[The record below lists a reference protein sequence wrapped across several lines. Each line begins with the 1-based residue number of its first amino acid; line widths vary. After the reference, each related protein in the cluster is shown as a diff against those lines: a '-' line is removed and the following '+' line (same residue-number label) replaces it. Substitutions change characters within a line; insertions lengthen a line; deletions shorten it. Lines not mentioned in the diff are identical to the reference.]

1 MRANVVK
8 ESEMLFPYK
17 ANRRYSQFST
27 ASLIYGTVRLF
38 ISNKVEIM
46 IIKLIIKEAM
56 SQQESS

>member
-1 MRANVVK
+1 MVK

-17 ANRRYSQFST
+17 TKRRYSQFST

-38 ISNKVEIM
+38 ISNKVEIV
-46 IIKLIIKEAM
+46 IIKLIIKGAI

>member
-1 MRANVVK
+1 MKANVVK

-17 ANRRYSQFST
+17 AKRRYSQFST

>member
-1 MRANVVK
+1 MVT
-8 ESEMLFPYK
+8 EYEMLFPYK
-17 ANRRYSQFST
+17 AKRRYSQFST

>member
-1 MRANVVK
+1 MVK

-17 ANRRYSQFST
+17 AKCRYSQFST

-38 ISNKVEIM
+38 ISNKVEIV
-46 IIKLIIKEAM
+46 IIKLIIKEAI

>member
-1 MRANVVK
+1 MVK

-17 ANRRYSQFST
+17 AKRRCSQFST

>member
-1 MRANVVK
+1 MSANVVT

-17 ANRRYSQFST
+17 AKRRYSQFST

-38 ISNKVEIM
+38 ISNKVEIV

>member
-1 MRANVVK
+1 MVT
-8 ESEMLFPYK
+8 EYEMLFPYK
-17 ANRRYSQFST
+17 AKRRYSQFST

-56 SQQESS
+56 SQQESP

>member
-1 MRANVVK
+1 MSANVVT

-17 ANRRYSQFST
+17 AKRRYSQFST

>member
-1 MRANVVK
+1 MSANVVT

-17 ANRRYSQFST
+17 AKRRYSQFST

-38 ISNKVEIM
+38 ISNKVEIV
-46 IIKLIIKEAM
+46 IIKLIIKEAI

>member
-1 MRANVVK
+1 MVK
-8 ESEMLFPYK
+8 ESEMLFTYK
-17 ANRRYSQFST
+17 AKRRYSQFST

>member
-1 MRANVVK
+1 MSANVVT

-17 ANRRYSQFST
+17 AKRRYSQFST

-56 SQQESS
+56 SQQESP

>member
-1 MRANVVK
+1 MVK

-17 ANRRYSQFST
+17 AKRRYSQFCT

-46 IIKLIIKEAM
+46 IIKLIIKEVM

>member
-1 MRANVVK
+1 MSANVVT

-17 ANRRYSQFST
+17 AKRRYSQFST

-46 IIKLIIKEAM
+46 LIKLIIKEAM

>member
-1 MRANVVK
+1 MRANVVT

-17 ANRRYSQFST
+17 AKRRYSQFST

>member
-1 MRANVVK
+1 MVT

-17 ANRRYSQFST
+17 AKRRHSQFST

-38 ISNKVEIM
+38 ISNKVEVM
-46 IIKLIIKEAM
+46 IIKLITKEAM

>member
-1 MRANVVK
+1 MVT

-17 ANRRYSQFST
+17 AKRRNSQFST

-38 ISNKVEIM
+38 ISNKVEVM

-56 SQQESS
+56 IQQESS

>member
-1 MRANVVK
+1 MSANVVT

-17 ANRRYSQFST
+17 AKRRYSQFST

-38 ISNKVEIM
+38 ISNKVEII

>member
-1 MRANVVK
+1 MVK

-17 ANRRYSQFST
+17 VKRRYSQFST